1 MLTQTVDVY
10 EAQNRLLELLGTVM
24 TGEEVMLTKGNQPI
38 ARLVPIKPSAAL
50 RRASQVSTWARSPR
64 ARVLMSRCRM
74 ASGWGMYE
82 VVVRH
87 ARVHLMG
94 Q

>member
-38 ARLVPIKPSAAL
+38 ARLVPIKPSAAPRVAGL
-50 RRASQVSTWARSPR
+50 HMGAISTSEGFDEPLPDGFWLGD
-64 ARVLMSRCRM
+64 V
-74 ASGWGMYE
+74 
-82 VVVRH
+82 
-87 ARVHLMG
+87 
-94 Q
+94 